1 MGKKT
6 RATQESLGALH
17 LATAEYFKRM
27 LEDAEEQGVSV
38 PAAQMGNILR
48 FLHDND
54 IVAESDTQNILED
67 MRNKL
72 SEQKRAA
79 LNVSKEDLSG
89 QLPVQVDYEQM
100 LHDIE
105 VEGEG

>member
-1 MGKKT
+1 
-6 RATQESLGALH
+6 
-17 LATAEYFKRM
+17 
-27 LEDAEEQGVSV
+27 
-38 PAAQMGNILR
+38 
-48 FLHDND
+48 
-54 IVAESDTQNILED
+54 

>member
-6 RATQESLGALH
+6 RATQEALGDLH

-72 SEQKRAA
+72 SKQKQAA

>member
-6 RATQESLGALH
+6 RATQEALGALH

-27 LEDAEEQGVSV
+27 LEDAEEKGVDV

-72 SEQKRAA
+72 NSQKEST
-79 LNVSKEDLSG
+79 NKCKVDLSG
-89 QLPVQVDYEQM
+89 SLPDSVDYEQV

-105 VEGEG
+105 VEGVS

>member
-6 RATQESLGALH
+6 RATQEALGALH

-27 LEDAEEQGVSV
+27 LEDAEEKGVDV

-54 IVAESDTQNILED
+54 IVAESDTQNILEE

-72 SEQKRAA
+72 NSQKEST
-79 LNVSKEDLSG
+79 NNCKVDLSG
-89 QLPVQVDYEQM
+89 SLPDSVDYEQV

-105 VEGEG
+105 VEGVS